1 MYQDLGNTCF
11 TFLVSQAHHKL
22 DKNLNSKILL
32 DALRSA
38 FRIEGEIH
46 GRNDLVYGVDK
57 RKFSGSAYQNT
68 LKFSLHHGTLITN
81 VDTNA
86 MKKYLNPNKEKLIS
100 KGVDSVQARVI
111 NLCEANPS
119 INHKDLCL
127 AIEKAY
133 RQTYSTEKFL
143 PVEILSRQ
151 KLDSIPELNASYKL
165 FSDSQWRYGQTF
177 SFTHEY
183 EKRFPWGT
191 ISIGIISQRDG
202 LIHTCEIYS
211 DSLYV
216 NMINR
221 LKENLVGQIY
231 TGESIRQVC
240 QKTKT
245 QVETEQEKTMIDD
258 VQSWVLT
265 QI

>member
-1 MYQDLGNTCF
+1 MSSEHQ
-11 TFLVSQAHHKL
+11 QL

-32 DALRSA
+32 DALHSS
-38 FRIEGEIH
+38 FNIQGEIH
-46 GRNDLVYGVDK
+46 GRNDLVYGPDR

-68 LKFSLHHGTLITN
+68 RKFALHHGTLITH

-86 MKKYLNPNKEKLIS
+86 MKKYLNPNKEKLLS

-111 NLCEANPS
+111 NLCEINPN
-119 INHKDLCL
+119 INHENLCST
-127 AIEKAY
+127 IETSY
-133 RQTYSTEKFL
+133 RKTYSKNKISSSET
-143 PVEILSRQ
+143 LSQ
-151 KLDSIPELNASYKL
+151 DQLKSIPELNASYQL
-165 FSDSQWRYGQTF
+165 YSDEQWRYGQTF

-183 EKRFPWGT
+183 EKRFSWGT

-221 LKENLVGQIY
+221 LKENLHGQLY
-231 TGESIRQVC
+231 TGGSIRQTC
-240 QKTKT
+240 QKTRE
-245 QVETEQEKTMIDD
+245 QVETEQEKFMIDD
-258 VQSWVLT
+258 IQSWILT